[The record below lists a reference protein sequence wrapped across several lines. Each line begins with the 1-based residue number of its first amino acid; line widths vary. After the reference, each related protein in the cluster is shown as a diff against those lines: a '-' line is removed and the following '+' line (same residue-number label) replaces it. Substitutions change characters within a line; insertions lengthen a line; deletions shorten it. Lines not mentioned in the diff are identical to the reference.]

1 MSVAQ
6 PHIRAVAKNNP
17 NHYKQGR
24 FASADEEG
32 FTSEEGDEERY
43 DGAISDFD
51 KHIDAA
57 NHIRTEVAHHVNA
70 LKDAKRRLGAAY
82 QGASDAHDKI
92 NDVAAVQCFAP

>member
-1 MSVAQ
+1 MSAAQ
-6 PHIRAVAKNNP
+6 AHIRAVAKNNP
-17 NHYKQGR
+17 NHDKQGR

-57 NHIRTEVAHHVNA
+57 NTSARKSRIT
-70 LKDAKRRLGAAY
+70 
-82 QGASDAHDKI
+82 ST
-92 NDVAAVQCFAP
+92 P